1 MLDKTNSR
9 QQPTLIADTPDIF
22 GNIATLSL
30 AGVPMKEYKQETMLQ
45 TLGNFAHRVKG
56 YNCAAEGNQESHTIE
71 KMVLNTP
78 SYMDII
84 IRQRK
89 HKVTIS
95 ETTLDYHFDRI
106 K

>member
-1 MLDKTNSR
+1 
-9 QQPTLIADTPDIF
+9 
-22 GNIATLSL
+22 
-30 AGVPMKEYKQETMLQ
+30 MKEYKQESYPLN
-45 TLGNFAHRVKG
+45 LGSFTHRVKG

-89 HKVTIS
+89 QKVTIS